1 VDNVHPTNQTG
12 NAMQPNAH
20 TQPKTQR
27 GFTLIEL
34 VVVLV
39 VLSLL
44 AAVAVP
50 KFIEVT
56 KQAEASS
63 VRGVLGNLR
72 SALSLRMAQGL
83 INGEDLAKWSS
94 SGTGSESDD
103 PLYPMQDLLID
114 RPEQYLGVI
123 PNSDNRGAWYDD
135 ENTHEV
141 VYVLKNDDIVDNA
154 SGESPR
160 KLRYRIE
167 RVNADG
173 EISNTGETAGLIL
186 VPRGNYDWNY

>member
-1 VDNVHPTNQTG
+1 
-12 NAMQPNAH
+12 MQPNAH
-20 TQPKTQR
+20 TQIKTQR

-56 KQAEASS
+56 KQAEASA

-83 INGEDLAKWSS
+83 INGEELAKWASN
-94 SGTGSESDD
+94 GANEGDR
-103 PLYPMQDLLID
+103 LYPMDDLLIE

-123 PNSDNRGAWYDD
+123 SGSDNRGAWYDD
-135 ENTHEV
+135 ISSHEV

-154 SGESPR
+154 SGSSPK
-160 KLRYRIE
+160 KLRYSIE

-173 EISNTGETAGLIL
+173 EISNEGETAGLIL
-186 VPRGNYDWNY
+186 VPERNYAWNY

>member
-1 VDNVHPTNQTG
+1 
-12 NAMQPNAH
+12 MYKPNNN
-20 TQPKTQR
+20 QR

-56 KQAEASS
+56 KQAEAAA
-63 VRGVLGNLR
+63 VRGVLGNIR

-83 INGEDLAKWSS
+83 INGDDLTKWAYN
-94 SGTGSESDD
+94 GDNASER
-103 PLYPMQDLLID
+103 LYPMKDLLIE
-114 RPEQYLGVI
+114 RPEQYLGIVGDS
-123 PNSDNRGAWYDD
+123 NNRGAWFDD
-135 ENTHEV
+135 AETHEL

-154 SGESPR
+154 SGSSPK
-160 KLRYRIE
+160 KLRYRIA

-173 EISNTGETAGLIL
+173 DISTAGETGGLIL
-186 VPRGNYDWNY
+186 APQGDYAWNY

>member
-1 VDNVHPTNQTG
+1 MQH
-12 NAMQPNAH
+12 NARTH
-20 TQPKTQR
+20 TRQKNQR

-56 KQAEASS
+56 KQAEASA

-83 INGEDLAKWSS
+83 INGEELSKWAYN
-94 SGTGSESDD
+94 GPNADER
-103 PLYPMQDLLID
+103 LYPMHDLLIE
-114 RPEQYLGVI
+114 RPEQYQGI
-123 PNSDNRGAWYDD
+123 TSGTDSRGAWYDD
-135 ENTHEV
+135 INTHEV

-154 SGESPR
+154 SGSSPK
-160 KLRYRIE
+160 KLRYRIA
-167 RVNADG
+167 RINADG

-186 VPRGNYDWNY
+186 VPQDNYDWNY

>member
-1 VDNVHPTNQTG
+1 
-12 NAMQPNAH
+12 MQPNAPS
-20 TQPKTQR
+20 QIKTQR

-56 KQAEASS
+56 KQAEASA

-83 INGEDLAKWSS
+83 INGEELAQWSA
-94 SGTGSESDD
+94 SGTGSVSDD

-135 ENTHEV
+135 ANTHEV
-141 VYVLKNDDIVDNA
+141 VYVLKNDDIVDNPNA
-154 SGESPR
+154 ESPE

-186 VPRGNYDWNY
+186 VPKFNYDWNY

>member
-1 VDNVHPTNQTG
+1 MHPD
-12 NAMQPNAH
+12 MH
-20 TQPKTQR
+20 TQHKTER

-56 KQAEASS
+56 KQAEASA

-83 INGEDLAKWSS
+83 INGEELSKWSAA
-94 SGTGSESDD
+94 GTIASER
-103 PLYPMQDLLID
+103 LYPMEDLLIE
-114 RPEQYLGVI
+114 RPDQYLGVI
-123 PNSDNRGAWYDD
+123 SDSDNRGAWFDD
-135 ENTHEV
+135 AETYEV
-141 VYVLKNDDIVDNA
+141 VYVLKNDDLVDNA
-154 SGESPR
+154 SGGSPK
-160 KLRYRIE
+160 KLRYSIE

-173 EISNTGETAGLIL
+173 EISNEGETAGLIL
-186 VPRGNYDWNY
+186 VPQGDYDWNY

>member
-1 VDNVHPTNQTG
+1 MHKHNNNQ
-12 NAMQPNAH
+12 H
-20 TQPKTQR
+20 

-44 AAVAVP
+44 ATVAVP

-56 KQAEASS
+56 KQAEASA

-83 INGEDLAKWSS
+83 INGEDLSKWASN
-94 SGTGSESDD
+94 GPNADD
-103 PLYPMQDLLID
+103 RLYPMHDLLIE
-114 RPEQYLGVI
+114 RPEQYQGVI
-123 PNSDNRGAWYDD
+123 SGSNNRGAWYDD
-135 ENTHEV
+135 INNHEV

-154 SGESPR
+154 SGGSPK
-160 KLRYRIE
+160 KLRYRIA
-167 RVNADG
+167 RINADG
-173 EISNTGETAGLIL
+173 EISTSGETAGLIL
-186 VPRGNYDWNY
+186 VPRDNYDWNY

>member
-1 VDNVHPTNQTG
+1 MLPYNR
-12 NAMQPNAH
+12 
-20 TQPKTQR
+20 PKTQR

-56 KQAEASS
+56 KQAEASA

-83 INGEDLAKWSS
+83 IDGEELSKWASNGDNED
-94 SGTGSESDD
+94 DR
-103 PLYPMQDLLID
+103 LYPMDDLLID
-114 RPEQYLGVI
+114 RPEQYLGI
-123 PNSDNRGAWYDD
+123 ISDSNNRGAWFDDD
-135 ENTHEV
+135 ETYEL

-154 SGESPR
+154 SGGSPK
-160 KLRYRIE
+160 KLRYSIA

-173 EISNTGETAGLIL
+173 DISNEGETAGLIL
-186 VPRGNYDWNY
+186 VPENNYDWNY

>member
-1 VDNVHPTNQTG
+1 
-12 NAMQPNAH
+12 MQPNAPS
-20 TQPKTQR
+20 QIKTQR

-56 KQAEASS
+56 KQAEASA

-83 INGEDLAKWSS
+83 INGEELSKWASN
-94 SGTGSESDD
+94 GANRDD
-103 PLYPMQDLLID
+103 RLYPMDDLLID
-114 RPEQYLGVI
+114 RPEQYLGI
-123 PNSDNRGAWYDD
+123 ISDSNNRGAWYDD
-135 ENTHEV
+135 FETHEV

-154 SGESPR
+154 SGSSPK
-160 KLRYRIE
+160 KLRYSIA
-167 RVNADG
+167 RVNSDG
-173 EISNTGETAGLIL
+173 QISNEGETAGLIL
-186 VPRGNYDWNY
+186 VPEKEYDWNY

>member
-1 VDNVHPTNQTG
+1 
-12 NAMQPNAH
+12 MQPNAPS
-20 TQPKTQR
+20 QIKTQH

-56 KQAEASS
+56 KQAEASA

-83 INGEDLAKWSS
+83 INGEELAKWASN
-94 SGTGSESDD
+94 GANRDD
-103 PLYPMQDLLID
+103 RLYPMDDLLIE

-123 PNSDNRGAWYDD
+123 PSSDNRGAWYDD
-135 ENTHEV
+135 FETYEV
-141 VYVLKNDDIVDNA
+141 VYVLKNDDLVDDA
-154 SGESPR
+154 SGSSPK
-160 KLRYRIE
+160 KLRYSIA

-173 EISNTGETAGLIL
+173 QISNEGETAGLIL
-186 VPRGNYDWNY
+186 VPERNYDWNY